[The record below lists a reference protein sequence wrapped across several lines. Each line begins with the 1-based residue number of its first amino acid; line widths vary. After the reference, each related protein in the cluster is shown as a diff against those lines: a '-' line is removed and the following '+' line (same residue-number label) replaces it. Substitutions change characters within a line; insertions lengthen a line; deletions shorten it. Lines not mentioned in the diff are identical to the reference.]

1 MKRQMTPGETLR
13 EFCRTWFVKRD
24 AEGTLAFLTEDV
36 GFVGTGADEM
46 ASGRQQMA
54 GYLAQDIREIPEP
67 FECDLS
73 PIYEQPVS
81 DGIYNMSADLTLKNS
96 KYTWYLR
103 AFFTL
108 VLSGGEWLV
117 KSFHVAEPAS
127 SQKDAEHYP
136 GTLVMEHTSRLRQ
149 ELLNDSLPGGMMGG
163 YIEDGFPFY
172 FINRRMLE
180 YLGYENE
187 TEFVSDIGGMITNCM
202 HPDDRNRVDQLV
214 ACQLERSEEYVVE
227 YRMRKKDG
235 SYIWVHDLGRKVM
248 SEDNRPAIMSVCMD
262 ITEEKQMRDRI
273 KEMYEEELSYFAELS
288 SADGSI
294 QGSLNITTG
303 RLESYLSTADTSIA
317 KVGDTYED
325 TIENLAASA
334 VDPVYGDGIRH
345 CLNRERV
352 LSDYA
357 VGKVD
362 YRFEF
367 LRRNNS
373 GIIFWE
379 STIMHSCQ
387 NPENGHIIL
396 FSIPRT

>member
-227 YRMRKKDG
+227 YRMR
-235 SYIWVHDLGRKVM
+235 HR
-248 SEDNRPAIMSVCMD
+248 
-262 ITEEKQMRDRI
+262 
-273 KEMYEEELSYFAELS
+273 
-288 SADGSI
+288 
-294 QGSLNITTG
+294 
-303 RLESYLSTADTSIA
+303 
-317 KVGDTYED
+317 
-325 TIENLAASA
+325 
-334 VDPVYGDGIRH
+334 
-345 CLNRERV
+345 
-352 LSDYA
+352 
-357 VGKVD
+357 
-362 YRFEF
+362 
-367 LRRNNS
+367 
-373 GIIFWE
+373 
-379 STIMHSCQ
+379 
-387 NPENGHIIL
+387 
-396 FSIPRT
+396 